1 MIQGR
6 EWGSLYL
13 HLATLAFSVFAE
25 THSTELSSWRF
36 TLPTLLLPQTTHTQ
50 YYLSHGRRY
59 KVESSSSSC
68 CFCFH
73 QPSPSHKLDNK
84 VKNYTFIIDSLQTQ
98 RGISCSPNSLESR
111 AKDFS
116 FPILLVEL
124 WYAEAVSQ
132 KLFAIFGVLRLNQSC
147 RHSLSSSDKKT
158 PFFFILL
165 SLIRGLEGNA

>member
-73 QPSPSHKLDNK
+73 QPSPSQKLDNK

-98 RGISCSPNSLESR
+98 LGISCSPNSLERR

-116 FPILLVEL
+116 FPILL
-124 WYAEAVSQ
+124 
-132 KLFAIFGVLRLNQSC
+132 LRLWQTLVC
-147 RHSLSSSDKKT
+147 RGCLPKAICHLRSLEAE
-158 PFFFILL
+158 LELQAL
-165 SLIRGLEGNA
+165 SVLQR